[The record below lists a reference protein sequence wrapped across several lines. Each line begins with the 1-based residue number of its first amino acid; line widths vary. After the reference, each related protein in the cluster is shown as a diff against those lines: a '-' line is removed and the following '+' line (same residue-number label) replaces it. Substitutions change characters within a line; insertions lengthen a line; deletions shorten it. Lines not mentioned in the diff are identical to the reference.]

1 MTAPGPTLTRAF
13 DRGPEQLRPLEI
25 IPNAAP
31 FAEGSALIKLGRTHV
46 LCAATVED
54 RVPRWLSNKGS
65 GWITAEY
72 SMLPR
77 ATRERTARE
86 ATIGKQGGRTVEIQR
101 LIGRSLRAVV
111 DLQALGEKQI
121 ILDCDVLLADGGTR
135 CAAITGS
142 FVALSLAIR
151 RLLER
156 NRIKRD
162 PIRNAVAGVSVG
174 LVRGVP
180 LLDLDYDED
189 GAADVDCNIVMT
201 DAHAFVEVQ
210 GTAERAPFLPSTF
223 DELLVLASM
232 GLDQLFAAQRAAIA
246 RA

>member
-1 MTAPGPTLTRAF
+1 MTDPSPTISRSF
-13 DRGPEQLRPLEI
+13 NRSPEQLRPLEI

-31 FAEGSALIKLGRTHV
+31 YAEGSALIKLGRTHV

-54 RVPRWLSNKGS
+54 RVPRWLANKGA

-86 ATIGKQGGRTVEIQR
+86 ATLGKQGGRTVEIQR

-135 CAAITGS
+135 CAAITGAY
-142 FVALSLAIR
+142 VALVLAIR
-151 RLLER
+151 RLQESKRL
-156 NRIKRD
+156 KRD
-162 PIRNAVAGVSVG
+162 PLRNAVAAVSVG
-174 LVRGVP
+174 IVRGHP

-201 DAHAFVEVQ
+201 DAHAFVEIQ
-210 GTAERAPFLPSTF
+210 GTAERSPFLPATL
-223 DELLVLASM
+223 DELLVMAST

>member
-1 MTAPGPTLTRAF
+1 MTAQAPALTRSF
-13 DRGPEQLRPLEI
+13 DRGPAQLRPLEI

-54 RVPRWLSNKGS
+54 RVPRWLANKGG

-111 DLQALGEKQI
+111 DLRALGEKQI

-135 CAAITGS
+135 CAAITGAY
-142 FVALSLAIR
+142 VALSLAIR
-151 RLLER
+151 RLLEK
-156 NRIKRD
+156 NRIKHD
-162 PIRNAVAGVSVG
+162 PIRNAVAAVSVG
-174 LVRGVP
+174 LVRGIP

-189 GAADVDCNIVMT
+189 GAADVDCNIVKT
-201 DAHAFVEVQ
+201 DSSAFVEIQ
-210 GTAERAPFLPSTF
+210 GTAERNPFGEGALI
-223 DELLVLASM
+223 DLLDLANS
-232 GLDQLFAAQRAAIA
+232 GLEQLFAAQRAAIEGA
-246 RA
+246 